1 MSPRVAPTL
10 LAALLSAPLV
20 RAQELAGEGVVRGD
34 PVDAARAR
42 VEGGAAFATTVD
54 LRPRARSAEG
64 AGELLLEAPGLQ
76 LRRMGDGFAPQ
87 SVSLRGAP
95 AAHVV
100 LALDGVVLN
109 TAASDDVDLAL
120 VPPSVLERAD
130 VYRGAVPLRFGASGL
145 AGAVELVTRTLPSRP
160 TTWVGAGVG
169 SFLARRAGV
178 FVAGRGRGL
187 QGLFALGYRGSRGD
201 FSYYDTR
208 GTDDPRDDGEAARQ
222 NNASD
227 AVDLLSRVCL
237 GGGPARD
244 RPCAQLLAGFR
255 RRGLAG
261 IAGYPTD
268 GPFSEQRRATLRVT
282 APLRGRGW
290 SAELYAAG
298 GAREDRLDNR
308 GPSRILT
315 AAGGLDAS
323 VGWLAEG
330 GATLHFARGP
340 VRVEG
345 IARVRAEGVRADA
358 VGAADGWRLGAL
370 VGAELDARVGP
381 VLLHGGVGAELM
393 LDRGAREG
401 SERAVLSPRAG
412 ARWRVGSSLEL
423 RANVAWLQRAPT
435 LVELYGDRSVVA
447 GNPALRNERAL
458 SGDLGAVVHAGGRA
472 WSLRVEAAGFARAVE
487 DLVVLRQT
495 DRSLYRPVN
504 RDAARVLGVEAQAR
518 LRVGRALR
526 ATVAYAFVDARIT
539 AGQSGT
545 DGNRV
550 PGVSPHDLYASVEA
564 RAGWLRAGMDL
575 SVMDQTPLDDANGAV
590 VPSRALVGASAGAT
604 LPFARGV
611 SLDLRVTNLL
621 DARVGTR
628 PLANPLGPYASVPS
642 PLQDWLGFPLPGR
655 AVFVMVG
662 VEDPSTTD

>member
-1 MSPRVAPTL
+1 M
-10 LAALLSAPLV
+10 ALLVPRGL
-20 RAQELAGEGVVRGD
+20 RAQELVGEGVVRGD

-87 SVSLRGAP
+87 SVSMRGAP

-109 TAASDDVDLAL
+109 TASTDDVDLAL

-130 VYRGAVPLRFGASGL
+130 VYRGAIPLRFGASGL
-145 AGAVELVTRTLPSRP
+145 AGAVELLTRTLPSRP

-178 FVAGRGRGL
+178 FVAGRGRGA
-187 QGLFALGYRGSRGD
+187 QGLFALGYRGTRGD
-201 FSYYDTR
+201 FSYRDTR
-208 GTDDPRDDGEAARQ
+208 GTDDPTDDGEATRQ

-227 AVDLLSRVCL
+227 AVDLLGRVCL

-244 RPCAQLLAGFR
+244 RPCAQVLAGYR

-282 APLRGRGW
+282 APVRGRSW
-290 SAELYAAG
+290 AMDLFATG
-298 GAREDRLDNR
+298 GVREDRLENR
-308 GPSRILT
+308 GPVRIQT
-315 AAGGLDAS
+315 AVAGLDAS

-330 GATLHFARGP
+330 GALLRAAYGAL
-340 VRVEG
+340 RVEG
-345 IARVRAEGVRADA
+345 VARVRAEGVDARA
-358 VGAADGWRLGAL
+358 VGAADGWRVGGL
-370 VGAELDARVGP
+370 VGAELEARVGP
-381 VLLHGGVGAELM
+381 VLLQGGVGAELM
-393 LDRGAREG
+393 LDRGAG
-401 SERAVLSPRAG
+401 MGAERAIVSPRAG
-412 ARWRVGSSLEL
+412 VRWRVSHALEL
-423 RANVAWLQRAPT
+423 RANAAWLQRAPS

-458 SGDLGAVVHAGGRA
+458 NGDLGAVVHAGGAA
-472 WSLRVEAAGFARAVE
+472 WSLRVEAAAFARAV
-487 DLVVLRQT
+487 DDVVVLRQT

-518 LRVGRALR
+518 LRYKRALR
-526 ATVAYAFVDARIT
+526 ATISYAFVDARIT

-545 DGNRV
+545 DGNLV
-550 PGVSPHDLYASVEA
+550 PGVSPHDLYASVDG
-564 RAGWLRAGMDL
+564 RVGWLRAGVDL
-575 SVMDQTPLDDANGAV
+575 SVMDRTPLDDANGTV
-590 VPSRALVGASAGAT
+590 VPARALVGASLGAT

-611 SLDLRVTNLL
+611 SVDLRVTNLL
-621 DARVGTR
+621 DARTGTR
-628 PLANPLGPYASVPS
+628 PLPNPLGPYTAVPS

-662 VEDPSTTD
+662 VEDPAPAD